1 MAMKALRVALAA
13 LALVGCSSESSHT
26 VTVTGS
32 PEAVAGFV
40 AAEEARPGV
49 TAVKY
54 RTGGNS
60 AVFSVPTSEAQ
71 SGMRLRASTAEL
83 AAETRSVSWSF
94 SSGS

>member
-1 MAMKALRVALAA
+1 MKTLRVALAA

-26 VTVTGS
+26 VAVTGS
-32 PEAVAGFV
+32 PEAVARFV
-40 AAEEARPGV
+40 AAEEARSGG

-54 RTGGNS
+54 RPGGNS

-71 SGMRLRASTAEL
+71 SEMRLRASAAEL
-83 AAETRSVSWSF
+83 AAETKSISWSF